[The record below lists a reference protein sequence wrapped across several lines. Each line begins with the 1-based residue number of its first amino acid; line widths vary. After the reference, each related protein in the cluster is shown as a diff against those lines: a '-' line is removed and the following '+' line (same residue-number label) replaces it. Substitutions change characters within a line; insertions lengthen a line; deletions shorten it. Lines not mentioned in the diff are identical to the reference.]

1 MVTLTTH
8 FAKIGHLPIDQTLAV
23 RLGAIEKAGDSRGG
37 QQRVMLGF
45 ERRELFTS
53 DVRAATRHHDRSIP
67 TQERK
72 RSAEGMKAFELL
84 FELLIWW
91 G

>member
-23 RLGAIEKAGDSRGG
+23 RLGAIEEARDARGG
-37 QQRVMLGF
+37 QQRVVLGL

-53 DVRAATRHHDRSIP
+53 DVCTATRHHDRGIP

-72 RSAEGMKAFELL
+72 RSPEGMKAFELL
-84 FELLIWW
+84 FELLIW
-91 G
+91 

>member
-8 FAKIGHLPIDQTLAV
+8 FAKISHLPIDQTLAV
-23 RLGAIEKAGDSRGG
+23 RLGAIQEAGDSRGG

-45 ERRELFTS
+45 ERGELLTS
-53 DVRAATRHHDRSIP
+53 DVCAATRHHDRGIP
-67 TQERK
+67 TEERE

-84 FELLIWW
+84 FELLIW
-91 G
+91 